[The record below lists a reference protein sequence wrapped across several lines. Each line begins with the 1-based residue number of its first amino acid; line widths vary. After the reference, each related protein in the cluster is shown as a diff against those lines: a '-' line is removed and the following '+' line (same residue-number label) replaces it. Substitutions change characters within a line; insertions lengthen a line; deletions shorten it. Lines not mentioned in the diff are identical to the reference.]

1 MWTRRDR
8 PLCLVVLLLALLAC
22 AAEGRRSRK
31 LKHGSTRR
39 GDFDFFFLVR

>member
-1 MWTRRDR
+1 MLTRRDR
-8 PLCLVVLLLALLAC
+8 ALLCLVVLLLSLLAC

-31 LKHGSTRR
+31 LRAANRR